1 MLVIDLICLFVVG
14 TCSSI
19 YMYLDENKFSLLFNI
34 SSLLFMPCLI
44 WLILRLGYEVTGF
57 LLFNSNYDFITNMFQ
72 FLFSKI

>member
-14 TCSSI
+14 ICSSI
-19 YMYLDENKFSLLFNI
+19 YMYLDEHKFSLLFNI